1 MRTLNINHAGLRLLQ
16 RREAMAGLIKAAA
29 AERDAVL
36 KASGKRTLPLLVKIA
51 PDLDEQQKRDI
62 ADIALS
68 TAVDGLIVSNT
79 TISRPASL
87 QSEHKTET
95 GGLSGLPVRDLA
107 TATVADMYRLTQ
119 GRVPIVGVGGVQ
131 SGQDAYDKIRAGA
144 SLVQVYSMMVYAGP
158 DMVQSLKKELAAL
171 LQRDGYSSVSEAV
184 GAAHRESKQ

>member
-1 MRTLNINHAGLRLLQ
+1 
-16 RREAMAGLIKAAA
+16 MAGLIKAAA

-62 ADIALS
+62 AEIALS

-87 QSEHKTET
+87 QSQHKGET
-95 GGLSGLPVRDLA
+95 GGLSGLPVRELA

-131 SGQDAYDKIRAGA
+131 SGQDAYEKIRAGA

-158 DMVQSLKKELAAL
+158 GMVQSLKKELAAL
-171 LQRDGYSSVSEAV
+171 LQRDGYASVSEAV